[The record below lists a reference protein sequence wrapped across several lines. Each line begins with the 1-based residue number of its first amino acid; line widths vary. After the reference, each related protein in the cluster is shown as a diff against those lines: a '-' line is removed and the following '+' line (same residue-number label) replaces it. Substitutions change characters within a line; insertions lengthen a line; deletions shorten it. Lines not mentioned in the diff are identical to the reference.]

1 MLGIVEVYLW
11 LVLAKTT
18 ETILETAKLCQS
30 VNQSVSADA
39 FLIVNIQLNFKR
51 KRNTLWNQRVEKG
64 KQTWKSN
71 ENWKINS
78 GREFNECI
86 NDNNY

>member
-1 MLGIVEVYLW
+1 MSGIVEVYLW

-39 FLIVNIQLNFKR
+39 F
-51 KRNTLWNQRVEKG
+51 
-64 KQTWKSN
+64 
-71 ENWKINS
+71 
-78 GREFNECI
+78 
-86 NDNNY
+86 